1 SPRMADPAP
10 PFSAPA
16 PSGASPKGNR
26 GAGGRVGLP
35 DPTTLLRWLLV
46 GRTVLAVTALVQASV
61 ARVRAPDL
69 AFLAL
74 IVVFLALAVTSY
86 GAYVIEVRRERP
98 ALAFL
103 QVQAAMDL
111 LLVTSLVHFAGNR
124 QGGWGALYVLVVAMY
139 ALLMPLR
146 ASLVMAVFGSALF
159 LADAMW
165 SQPEGPAPGLWGQV
179 AVFTIVFVVVA
190 ILGQRL
196 RTAGEEH
203 TELQTELRQVQLEAD
218 EI

>member
-1 SPRMADPAP
+1 MADPAP
-10 PFSAPA
+10 PFSSPA
-16 PSGASPKGNR
+16 PSGATPKGTR

-98 ALAFL
+98 ALGFL

-146 ASLVMAVFGSALF
+146 ASLVMAVVGSAPF
-159 LADAMW
+159 LGRAVW
-165 SQPEGPAPGLWGQV
+165 SPPQGPGPRPCGEGG
-179 AVFTIVFVVVA
+179 VV
-190 ILGQRL
+190 
-196 RTAGEEH
+196 
-203 TELQTELRQVQLEAD
+203 
-218 EI
+218 